1 MVGFVDSKL
10 KENNEANL
18 KVLATREDIAKLT
31 ASTKEDIAKSTASTK
46 EDITK
51 LTVSTKEDTARLELK
66 ISESKADMIKWMFIF
81 WTGSILTTLGGLFAF
96 LKIFLSK

>member
-1 MVGFVDSKL
+1 MVITTTDLQLFQIL

-18 KVLATREDIAKLT
+18 KVLATKEDIAKLT
-31 ASTKEDIAKSTASTK
+31 M
-46 EDITK
+46 
-51 LTVSTKEDTARLELK
+51 STKEDTAKLDLK

-96 LKIFLSK
+96 LKIFLDK